1 MNEYKRILVVS
12 RMIQSSR
19 KAIQFGVSLAQKY
32 KAKLYVIHSIY
43 NPFSLRGWSV
53 GTLSLKK
60 EYQKI
65 LTDTKKQLSELVESE
80 KKKGMAIKEF
90 VLEGEPTTEILKTIK
105 EEQIDLL
112 VMLAHGEG
120 RLEDLLFNRSNDELV
135 RKMPCSIMLVKKE
148 ADPLPEEDEDED
160 EDDVEEKETK

>member
-19 KAIQFGVSLAQKY
+19 KAIHYGVSLAQKY
-32 KAKLYVIHSIY
+32 KAQLYVIHSIY
-43 NPFSLRGWSV
+43 NPFSLKGWSV
-53 GTLSLKK
+53 GTLALGK
-60 EYQKI
+60 EYQRI
-65 LTDTKKQLSELVESE
+65 LADTKQQLSGLVKLE
-80 KKKGMAIKEF
+80 KKKGMTIKEL
-90 VLEGEPTTEILKTIK
+90 VREGEPTAEILKTIE

-135 RKMPCSIMLVKKE
+135 RMMPCSIMLVKKE
-148 ADPLPEEDEDED
+148 PEAIAEDDEDEL
-160 EDDVEEKETK
+160 